1 MNKKKIGLIVVVL
14 FLLIGLGSFV
24 FANPNEEENLKKK
37 GKDIEETETIKD
49 KDSGEDETTDEE
61 DADSSQGVIT
71 VGDTNRTV
79 NNNRNNNANPGGN
92 GNSDGTGNVVV
103 TDNGYNE
110 ALKAV
115 EKAESSFT
123 QDDVDRAEELVN
135 KVTDQQ
141 GKEELQERLD
151 AVQAAIDAEKLV
163 AELENKVENSKNITD
178 INDARDYRAGEEVEK
193 VVSELKD
200 STLKEKLEER
210 LEAILEILDDN
221 DRPVITGIDNNSFT
235 KENVTLT
242 IEDANDVTT
251 TVTLD
256 GKEIDFQGEFTEE
269 GTYVVTVVDEAF
281 NEATLTFT
289 IDKTKPVVG
298 GVEDGKY
305 YNTDVAVTIDDA
317 NPGTIHLKKDGV
329 TVKPYKPGDILTEE
343 GTYTV
348 YVSDKAGNKSKT
360 ITFVIDKHVED
371 AKWVYILN
379 LSDKNNR
386 KTIRDGQTLRVE
398 VNFDEKLTKLPVLTI
413 GNSQSTEFR
422 KCSETDYGKYVCVA
436 DLTID
441 NTIANLEDGEIPF
454 TITNIYDKA
463 GNTITLDNDNVTE
476 TKEYGQLTYDGTAP
490 VIKSLGI
497 TDINEFTDEV
507 GKLYAKYGDTVRV
520 LVKFDEKLGTEPTVK
535 LGGKEFTAT
544 YREDSPKYSYYAD
557 IKLTEDMNLKDGI
570 LPFEVYGYA
579 DEIGN
584 VGVNLTEKD
593 VNNTTYPSVTIDNTL
608 PELNFHN
615 GFITSGYTVEVT
627 DDNFAYMTVQYYDGR
642 EMQTIESNTFTLDKE
657 GDNTRYN
664 IKAYDKA
671 GNVSEYR
678 DIYLDNAT
686 PVISGTAKN
695 AGEDVSIKN
704 NGIYQEVALNISDGS
719 LKKVSL
725 VKEDGSEEELATYKD
740 NYTNKKITF
749 EKKYTEEGTYTIKA
763 VDRNKNEST
772 ITFTIDKTPA
782 SRVYSTLDFDKSG
795 KQYYENDG
803 EKVYYVKNGDSFTF
817 RMQFSE
823 ALKTAPTV
831 KVGGMVVPMTL
842 NEKFLNNEGKYIYEG
857 TVNITQ
863 EAKLTQGRL
872 EIVLSNVIDLA
883 GNESTDEVVLN
894 QTPTSNGRVVVYD
907 VTSPGPTILGIT
919 GFFNEN
925 EDAHYITYGK
935 KVRVLTY
942 YKEKL
947 SVNPVVKIGN
957 KEFETYY
964 TEDSSDLKN
973 GVYAYY
979 ADIAITEDLG
989 LNEGEITFTV
999 SGHKDL
1005 AGNEGRAYTNKDIT
1019 YNENQEYKN
1028 RYDKV
1033 ILDNTMPKV
1042 SIGGSTGSKNW
1053 HKEQNIEVKVTEAN
1067 IDNIYYAFNASSND
1081 GSMHKI
1087 LDSEKAIKVDKKDI
1101 IDNGDGTYTTKIHL
1115 ATEGRYVLNIKVVD
1129 KAGNTTYTRRGW
1141 YQIDRTDPTIVLH
1154 KDKNPEEIKPGVH
1167 NYCVSATIS
1176 DKNLKSTKL
1185 NGKDYKSDDF
1195 ICDDGNHTLVA
1206 TDKAGNSKTI
1216 EFKIDRT
1223 YPVITINGVNYT
1235 GDTND
1240 AGFFNNID
1248 LKLTEANNYTAWVND
1263 KEVDLTTYD
1272 FNKDGNYK
1280 VKVVDEASN
1289 NTTVNFTVDTVL
1301 VTKVELRVNSSN
1313 QNNQYA
1319 KTGDSFGI
1327 YLTVN
1332 EELKEN
1338 PTFTVNGKEYKVNQT
1353 ETVQSGYKYAVV
1365 YTVTKDMDE
1374 GEMQFTI
1381 SNIYD
1386 KAGNPLA
1393 DLSNKDTEQKI
1404 VIDNT
1409 APTATITYNTVNPT
1423 NRAVIATL
1431 NASEEVKILNAGTWN
1446 PNSGYATTFEKSYP
1460 ENKTQTVTIED
1471 KAGNQSTVE
1480 VVINN
1485 IDKDAPELVIDTI
1498 VNGVSNSQNPQVHA
1512 TDINGFKISVKL
1524 NEEEVRNDTAS
1535 LNANGIYSSW
1545 FGIGYM
1551 KDGSYEITATDNLG
1565 NSKTIAFELKRSE

>member
-1 MNKKKIGLIVVVL
+1 MNKKKIGLIVIIL

-37 GKDIEETETIKD
+37 GKDIEETEKIKD
-49 KDSGEDETTDEE
+49 KDSEEDESTDEE

-103 TDNGYNE
+103 TGNGYNE

-178 INDARDYRAGEEVEK
+178 INDARDYLVDEEVEK

-221 DRPVITGIDNNSFT
+221 NRPVITGIDNNSFT

-348 YVSDKAGNKSKT
+348 YVSDKADNKSKT

-476 TKEYGQLTYDGTAP
+476 TKEYGQLTYDSTAP

-497 TDINEFTDEV
+497 TDVNEFTDEV

-520 LVKFDEKLGTEPTVK
+520 LVRFDEKLGTEPTVK
-535 LGGKEFTAT
+535 LGGKKFTAT
-544 YREDSPKYSYYAD
+544 YRKDSPKYSYYAD
-557 IKLTEDMNLKDGI
+557 IKLTEDMNLKEGI

-615 GFITSGYTVEVT
+615 GFITSGYTVEAT

-686 PVISGTAKN
+686 PVISRTTEN
-695 AGEDVSIKN
+695 AGEDVSIEN

-749 EKKYTEEGTYTIKA
+749 STSMTAAKPGDTENVYTRSYEATNPQLTLTASSAKGKSRAA
-763 VDRNKNEST
+763 VVQSFDASNQYESDR
-772 ITFTIDKTPA
+772 DA
-782 SRVYSTLDFDKSG
+782 VTLL
-795 KQYYENDG
+795 
-803 EKVYYVKNGDSFTF
+803 DS
-817 RMQFSE
+817 E
-823 ALKTAPTV
+823 LDAPTV
-831 KVGGMVVPMTL
+831 YTVAGNYAAAVNAVHDCQNIPLGVYAKDNEEVELTVEGASQLTEPLYLYDAVTRSSTPIEGDSYTL
-842 NEKFLNNEGKYIYEG
+842 NLTGSSHGRYFLTTDAGNIRVESDIRIYSPNGGQLIIAASPSDKLKQVQIYNLSGRMVESRKNIGASTYQLNVTQGIYIVRVISEQG
-857 TVNITQ
+857 SA
-863 EAKLTQGRL
+863 EAKLR
-872 EIVLSNVIDLA
+872 I
-883 GNESTDEVVLN
+883 
-894 QTPTSNGRVVVYD
+894 R
-907 VTSPGPTILGIT
+907 
-919 GFFNEN
+919 
-925 EDAHYITYGK
+925 
-935 KVRVLTY
+935 
-942 YKEKL
+942 
-947 SVNPVVKIGN
+947 
-957 KEFETYY
+957 
-964 TEDSSDLKN
+964 
-973 GVYAYY
+973 
-979 ADIAITEDLG
+979 
-989 LNEGEITFTV
+989 
-999 SGHKDL
+999 
-1005 AGNEGRAYTNKDIT
+1005 
-1019 YNENQEYKN
+1019 
-1028 RYDKV
+1028 
-1033 ILDNTMPKV
+1033 
-1042 SIGGSTGSKNW
+1042 
-1053 HKEQNIEVKVTEAN
+1053 
-1067 IDNIYYAFNASSND
+1067 
-1081 GSMHKI
+1081 
-1087 LDSEKAIKVDKKDI
+1087 
-1101 IDNGDGTYTTKIHL
+1101 
-1115 ATEGRYVLNIKVVD
+1115 
-1129 KAGNTTYTRRGW
+1129 
-1141 YQIDRTDPTIVLH
+1141 
-1154 KDKNPEEIKPGVH
+1154 
-1167 NYCVSATIS
+1167 
-1176 DKNLKSTKL
+1176 
-1185 NGKDYKSDDF
+1185 
-1195 ICDDGNHTLVA
+1195 
-1206 TDKAGNSKTI
+1206 
-1216 EFKIDRT
+1216 
-1223 YPVITINGVNYT
+1223 
-1235 GDTND
+1235 
-1240 AGFFNNID
+1240 
-1248 LKLTEANNYTAWVND
+1248 
-1263 KEVDLTTYD
+1263 
-1272 FNKDGNYK
+1272 
-1280 VKVVDEASN
+1280 
-1289 NTTVNFTVDTVL
+1289 
-1301 VTKVELRVNSSN
+1301 
-1313 QNNQYA
+1313 
-1319 KTGDSFGI
+1319 
-1327 YLTVN
+1327 
-1332 EELKEN
+1332 
-1338 PTFTVNGKEYKVNQT
+1338 
-1353 ETVQSGYKYAVV
+1353 
-1365 YTVTKDMDE
+1365 
-1374 GEMQFTI
+1374 
-1381 SNIYD
+1381 
-1386 KAGNPLA
+1386 
-1393 DLSNKDTEQKI
+1393 
-1404 VIDNT
+1404 
-1409 APTATITYNTVNPT
+1409 
-1423 NRAVIATL
+1423 
-1431 NASEEVKILNAGTWN
+1431 
-1446 PNSGYATTFEKSYP
+1446 
-1460 ENKTQTVTIED
+1460 
-1471 KAGNQSTVE
+1471 
-1480 VVINN
+1480 
-1485 IDKDAPELVIDTI
+1485 
-1498 VNGVSNSQNPQVHA
+1498 
-1512 TDINGFKISVKL
+1512 
-1524 NEEEVRNDTAS
+1524 
-1535 LNANGIYSSW
+1535 
-1545 FGIGYM
+1545 
-1551 KDGSYEITATDNLG
+1551 
-1565 NSKTIAFELKRSE
+1565 

>member
-1 MNKKKIGLIVVVL
+1 
-14 FLLIGLGSFV
+14 
-24 FANPNEEENLKKK
+24 
-37 GKDIEETETIKD
+37 
-49 KDSGEDETTDEE
+49 
-61 DADSSQGVIT
+61 
-71 VGDTNRTV
+71 
-79 NNNRNNNANPGGN
+79 
-92 GNSDGTGNVVV
+92 
-103 TDNGYNE
+103 
-110 ALKAV
+110 
-115 EKAESSFT
+115 
-123 QDDVDRAEELVN
+123 
-135 KVTDQQ
+135 
-141 GKEELQERLD
+141 
-151 AVQAAIDAEKLV
+151 
-163 AELENKVENSKNITD
+163 
-178 INDARDYRAGEEVEK
+178 
-193 VVSELKD
+193 
-200 STLKEKLEER
+200 
-210 LEAILEILDDN
+210 
-221 DRPVITGIDNNSFT
+221 
-235 KENVTLT
+235 
-242 IEDANDVTT
+242 
-251 TVTLD
+251 
-256 GKEIDFQGEFTEE
+256 
-269 GTYVVTVVDEAF
+269 
-281 NEATLTFT
+281 
-289 IDKTKPVVG
+289 
-298 GVEDGKY
+298 
-305 YNTDVAVTIDDA
+305 
-317 NPGTIHLKKDGV
+317 
-329 TVKPYKPGDILTEE
+329 
-343 GTYTV
+343 
-348 YVSDKAGNKSKT
+348 
-360 ITFVIDKHVED
+360 
-371 AKWVYILN
+371 
-379 LSDKNNR
+379 
-386 KTIRDGQTLRVE
+386 
-398 VNFDEKLTKLPVLTI
+398 
-413 GNSQSTEFR
+413 
-422 KCSETDYGKYVCVA
+422 
-436 DLTID
+436 
-441 NTIANLEDGEIPF
+441 
-454 TITNIYDKA
+454 
-463 GNTITLDNDNVTE
+463 
-476 TKEYGQLTYDGTAP
+476 
-490 VIKSLGI
+490 
-497 TDINEFTDEV
+497 
-507 GKLYAKYGDTVRV
+507 
-520 LVKFDEKLGTEPTVK
+520 
-535 LGGKEFTAT
+535 
-544 YREDSPKYSYYAD
+544 
-557 IKLTEDMNLKDGI
+557 
-570 LPFEVYGYA
+570 
-579 DEIGN
+579 
-584 VGVNLTEKD
+584 
-593 VNNTTYPSVTIDNTL
+593 
-608 PELNFHN
+608 
-615 GFITSGYTVEVT
+615 
-627 DDNFAYMTVQYYDGR
+627 
-642 EMQTIESNTFTLDKE
+642 
-657 GDNTRYN
+657 
-664 IKAYDKA
+664 
-671 GNVSEYR
+671 
-678 DIYLDNAT
+678 
-686 PVISGTAKN
+686 
-695 AGEDVSIKN
+695 
-704 NGIYQEVALNISDGS
+704 
-719 LKKVSL
+719 
-725 VKEDGSEEELATYKD
+725 
-740 NYTNKKITF
+740 
-749 EKKYTEEGTYTIKA
+749 
-763 VDRNKNEST
+763 
-772 ITFTIDKTPA
+772 
-782 SRVYSTLDFDKSG
+782 
-795 KQYYENDG
+795 
-803 EKVYYVKNGDSFTF
+803 
-817 RMQFSE
+817 MQFSE

-1005 AGNEGRAYTNKDIT
+1005 AGNEGREYTNKDIT

-1081 GSMHKI
+1081 GSMHRI

-1206 TDKAGNSKTI
+1206 TDKAGNSKPI

-1289 NTTVNFTVDTVL
+1289 NTTVNFTVDTVP

-1353 ETVQSGYKYAVV
+1353 KTVQSGYIYAVV

-1386 KAGNPLA
+1386 KAGNQLA

-1446 PNSGYATTFEKSYP
+1446 PNSGYATTFKKSYP

-1498 VNGVSNSQNPQVHA
+1498 VNDVSNS
-1512 TDINGFKISVKL
+1512 
-1524 NEEEVRNDTAS
+1524 
-1535 LNANGIYSSW
+1535 
-1545 FGIGYM
+1545 
-1551 KDGSYEITATDNLG
+1551 
-1565 NSKTIAFELKRSE
+1565 